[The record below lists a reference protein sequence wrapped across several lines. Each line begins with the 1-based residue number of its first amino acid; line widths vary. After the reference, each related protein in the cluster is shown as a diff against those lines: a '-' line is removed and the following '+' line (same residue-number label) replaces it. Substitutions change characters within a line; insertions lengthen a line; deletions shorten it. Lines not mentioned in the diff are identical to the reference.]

1 MPETLTALIKQ
12 KQYLETQLEDVL
24 TYSEELEEVW
34 KNNAI
39 DIAKKVDAY
48 GFVID
53 DIKRK
58 SDYLAEK
65 KRKLTDIKNRLDNEI
80 EKIKG
85 RLYEHANNA
94 KLEGNEY
101 KFHPF
106 ISKTNTV
113 DINKVEQNLMSY
125 TIGKLT
131 FEEYSALD
139 EIVNL
144 AFVNA
149 SEENSYEDAMILSVL
164 VQKLKDA
171 KGSCNVTDLPA
182 GHSALI
188 TELKPSVRIT

>member
-1 MPETLTALIKQ
+1 MPETLGALIEQ

-58 SDYLAEK
+58 SEYLTDK
-65 KRKLTDIKNRLDNEI
+65 KRKLSEIKTRLDNEI
-80 EKIKG
+80 ERIKG
-85 RLYEHANNA
+85 RLYEHADGG

-106 ISKTNTV
+106 MSKTNTV

-131 FEEYSALD
+131 YEEYSLLD
-139 EIVNL
+139 EIVNA
-144 AFVNA
+144 AFVITQ
-149 SEENSYEDAMILSVL
+149 EESDYEEAMVLSVL

-182 GHSALI
+182 GHIALV